1 MVCKMSNKA
10 ILIIALICLLQPIE
24 LFHFVS
30 CLLNESYAIPSLNVG
45 GLYEIVQEGVKR
57 GNWKTFL
64 LENISTGQELLD
76 LQEALD
82 KQIITEQEFDKLRE
96 GIINGN
102 QEFVIDIEEF
112 ENFDGDTSESVKIRI
127 NINGDDI
134 ELNTE
139 ED

>member
-1 MVCKMSNKA
+1 MKQKM
-10 ILIIALICLLQPIE
+10 IVLMLTTLI
-24 LFHFVS
+24 VS
-30 CLLNESYAIPSLNVG
+30 CGSFNEGHAELHIN
-45 GLYEIVQEGVKR
+45 K
-57 GNWKTFL
+57 
-64 LENISTGQELLD
+64 NISTGQELLD

>member
-1 MVCKMSNKA
+1 MKQKMIVLMLA
-10 ILIIALICLLQPIE
+10 TLI
-24 LFHFVS
+24 VS
-30 CLLNESYAIPSLNVG
+30 CGSFNEGHAELHIN
-45 GLYEIVQEGVKR
+45 K
-57 GNWKTFL
+57 
-64 LENISTGQELLD
+64 NISTGQELLD

-82 KQIITEQEFDKLRE
+82 KQIISEQEFDKLRE

>member
-1 MVCKMSNKA
+1 MKQKMIVLMLA
-10 ILIIALICLLQPIE
+10 TLI
-24 LFHFVS
+24 VS
-30 CLLNESYAIPSLNVG
+30 CGSFNEADGHAELHIN
-45 GLYEIVQEGVKR
+45 K
-57 GNWKTFL
+57 
-64 LENISTGQELLD
+64 NISTGQELLD

-127 NINGDDI
+127 NINDDI
-134 ELNTE
+134 QLNTE

>member
-1 MVCKMSNKA
+1 MKQKMIVLMLA
-10 ILIIALICLLQPIE
+10 ILI
-24 LFHFVS
+24 VS
-30 CLLNESYAIPSLNVG
+30 CGSFNEADGHAELHIN
-45 GLYEIVQEGVKR
+45 K
-57 GNWKTFL
+57 
-64 LENISTGQELLD
+64 NISTGQELLD

-82 KQIITEQEFDKLRE
+82 KEIITEEEFDKLRE

-134 ELNTE
+134 ELNSE

>member
-1 MVCKMSNKA
+1 MKQKMIVLMLA
-10 ILIIALICLLQPIE
+10 TLI
-24 LFHFVS
+24 VS
-30 CLLNESYAIPSLNVG
+30 CGSFNEGHAELHIN
-45 GLYEIVQEGVKR
+45 K
-57 GNWKTFL
+57 
-64 LENISTGQELLD
+64 NISTGQELLD

-96 GIINGN
+96 EIINGN

>member
-1 MVCKMSNKA
+1 MIVLMLATWS
-10 ILIIALICLLQPIE
+10 
-24 LFHFVS
+24 VS
-30 CLLNESYAIPSLNVG
+30 CGSFNEGHAELHIN
-45 GLYEIVQEGVKR
+45 K
-57 GNWKTFL
+57 
-64 LENISTGQELLD
+64 NISTGQELLD

>member
-1 MVCKMSNKA
+1 MKQKMIVLMLA
-10 ILIIALICLLQPIE
+10 TLI
-24 LFHFVS
+24 VS
-30 CLLNESYAIPSLNVG
+30 CGSFNEGHAELHIN
-45 GLYEIVQEGVKR
+45 K
-57 GNWKTFL
+57 
-64 LENISTGQELLD
+64 NISTGQELLD

-112 ENFDGDTSESVKIRI
+112 ENFDGDKSESVKIRI

>member
-1 MVCKMSNKA
+1 MKQKI
-10 ILIIALICLLQPIE
+10 ILLFFTTLI
-24 LFHFVS
+24 VS
-30 CLLNESYAIPSLNVG
+30 CGSFNEGHAELHIN
-45 GLYEIVQEGVKR
+45 K
-57 GNWKTFL
+57 
-64 LENISTGQELLD
+64 NISTGQELLD

-139 ED
+139 EE

>member
-1 MVCKMSNKA
+1 MKQKMIVLMLA
-10 ILIIALICLLQPIE
+10 TLI
-24 LFHFVS
+24 VS
-30 CLLNESYAIPSLNVG
+30 CGSFNEGHAELHIN
-45 GLYEIVQEGVKR
+45 K
-57 GNWKTFL
+57 
-64 LENISTGQELLD
+64 NISTGQELLD

-127 NINGDDI
+127 NINGDDV
-134 ELNTE
+134 EFNTE

>member
-1 MVCKMSNKA
+1 MKQKMIVLMLA
-10 ILIIALICLLQPIE
+10 TLI
-24 LFHFVS
+24 VS
-30 CLLNESYAIPSLNVG
+30 CGSFNEGHAELHIN
-45 GLYEIVQEGVKR
+45 K
-57 GNWKTFL
+57 
-64 LENISTGQELLD
+64 NISTGQELLD

-134 ELNTE
+134 QLNTE